1 MYITGKYILSGLGD
15 LTDVFAIRDK
25 VFVEEQG
32 IPYELEHDDKDSE
45 AIFALAF
52 EEGEDFKKPV
62 ATGRLLFLEENFKI
76 GKIATLKEYR
86 GMGYGD
92 FVVRMLID
100 KAFTMGAKQIFVDAQ
115 VTAVDFYKK
124 IGFRNIGEEF
134 EEAGIKKQPMV
145 VEPHTCT
152 RHCHDIKAE

>member
-15 LTDVFAIRDK
+15 LSEVFSIRKK
-25 VFVEEQG
+25 VFCDEQG
-32 IPYELEHDDKDSE
+32 LSPEAEREEKDDG

-62 ATGRLLFLEENFKI
+62 ATGRLLFLDDEFMI

-86 GMGYGD
+86 NKGYGD

-100 KAFTMGAKQIFVDAQ
+100 KAFTMGAKQIFVNAQ
-115 VTAVDFYKK
+115 FGAVDFYKT
-124 IGFRNIGEEF
+124 IGFRTVGDPFDES
-134 EEAGIKKQPMV
+134 GIMKQKMV

-152 RHCHDIKAE
+152 RHCCG

>member
-1 MYITGKYILSGLGD
+1 MYITGKYILGALGD
-15 LTDVFAIRDK
+15 LDEVNSIRDK

-32 IPYELEHDDKDSE
+32 IPYETEHDDKDKE

-62 ATGRLLFLEENFKI
+62 ATGRLLFLEDSFMI

-86 GMGYGD
+86 KMGYGD

-100 KAFTMGAKQIFVDAQ
+100 KAFTMGAKEIFVDAQ
-115 VTAVDFYKK
+115 LPAVDFYKT
-124 IGFRNIGEEF
+124 IGFRCVGDVFEEF
-134 EEAGIKKQPMV
+134 GIRRQRMV
-145 VEPHTCT
+145 VEPHTCK
-152 RHCHDIKAE
+152 RNCCH